1 MNDQRLYQI
10 ALCFVPQVGAVTAK
24 TLLSYCGSAEE
35 VFRAGRKS
43 VLKIPGIGPV
53 VADALQRPEV
63 FDLAERELRLAE
75 QHGLEILLYT
85 DERYPARLRQ
95 NVDCPYLLFFKGSD
109 AHFLNA
115 RRMAAIVGTRQPSD
129 YGRMMCE
136 ELVEGLAAYDVAIVS
151 GLAYGIDVVA
161 HRKAAGL
168 RMPNM
173 AVLGH
178 GLGSIYPGEHRSVAL
193 RILER
198 GGLLSEYPFHTP
210 PDREH
215 FPMRNRIIS
224 GMCDFLLVVETAETG
239 GSMISAELAC
249 QYEREVFAVPGR
261 AKDGKSAGCNL
272 LIKNEKARMAESVA
286 DIAQALRWDE
296 IDRRP
301 GIQTQLFAELSPDQ
315 AQVVE
320 LVRKFPE
327 IQVDALAEASGKS
340 PGLLAALIL
349 ELEFKGLLRTLPGK
363 RFVLNG

>member
-53 VADALQRPEV
+53 VADALHRPEI

-75 QHGLEILLYT
+75 EHGLEVLLYT

-109 AHFLNA
+109 AHLLNA

-168 RMPNM
+168 RIPNI

-178 GLGSIYPGEHRSVAL
+178 GLGSIYPGEHRPVAM

-215 FPMRNRIIS
+215 FPMRNRIIA

-261 AKDGKSAGCNL
+261 AKDAKSAGCNR

-315 AQVVE
+315 ARLVE

-327 IQVDALAEASGKS
+327 IQVDALAEAAGKS

-349 ELEFKGLLRTLPGK
+349 ELEFKGVLRTLPGK